1 MKYIV
6 LITFLITLSYVELF
20 IEKVNILRIEK
31 SVLNG
36 RIDELEDFYQAP
48 DEFLLVMPVH
58 EDDYKKISSF
68 VGYRNDPLRKNSGST
83 NIKDHPSLD
92 LTGVIGARVQ
102 SVGYGVIENKW
113 YDKGYHNGRWYR
125 GNLYFNGYVQVR
137 LDNGMLAS
145 YGHVFEIIVYE
156 GNRVIPGQD
165 LARIDPRWSP
175 LSTGAHLHFSL
186 QDADDNFLQPQKYIE
201 FDKFPYTSRKNTED
215 KYEDYIVYEDFDW
228 RQRKTVS
235 RYSVY

>member
-1 MKYIV
+1 MKGQTKQV
-6 LITFLITLSYVELF
+6 VF
-20 IEKVNILRIEK
+20 IMLMFWLVAGFAGYLWDVKGWQDTQVVQYLKEIIQLTDEVA
-31 SVLNG
+31 
-36 RIDELEDFYQAP
+36 ELEEFYQAP
-48 DEFLLVMPVH
+48 EEFIFVVPIPV
-58 EDDYKKISSF
+58 EDYKAMSSYF
-68 VGYRNDPLRKNSGST
+68 GYRNDPLRKNSGST
-83 NIKDHPSLD
+83 YIKDHPSLD
-92 LTGVIGARVQ
+92 LTGVIGARTQ

-125 GNLYFNGYVQVR
+125 GNDYFNGYVQVR

-175 LSTGAHLHFSL
+175 LTTGPHLHFSL

-201 FDKFPYTSRKNTED
+201 FDKFPYTSRKNTESID
-215 KYEDYIVYEDFDW
+215 D
-228 RQRKTVS
+228 
-235 RYSVY
+235 